1 MKLSKKSE
9 YGLRA
14 LVELTLAHEKT
25 TLQRHDIADRQH
37 IPVEFLEQILLTL
50 KRAGLVSSRRGVN
63 GGYDLIKQ
71 PNEITLG
78 QVIRI
83 LDGPLAPISCVSKT
97 AYQKCNDCPYT
108 NKPQCP
114 VQQIMGKVR
123 DAIAG
128 VLDHYSLADFAA
140 GHPKG

>member
-1 MKLSKKSE
+1 LLE
-9 YGLRA
+9 LA
-14 LVELTLAHEKT
+14 LVHGKT
-25 TLQRHDIADRQH
+25 TLQRRDIADRQH

-108 NKPQCP
+108 NKPRCP
-114 VQQIMGKVR
+114 VQQVMGTVR

-140 GHPKG
+140 SHPKG